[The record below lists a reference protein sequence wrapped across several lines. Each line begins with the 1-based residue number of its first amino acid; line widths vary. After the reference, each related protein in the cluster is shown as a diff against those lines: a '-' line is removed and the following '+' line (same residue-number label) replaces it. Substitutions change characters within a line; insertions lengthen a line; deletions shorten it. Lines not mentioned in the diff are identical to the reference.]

1 MANKHKDTFMNQ
13 SMLIKKENIMDKLI
27 QVRNLCKDFEEKSV
41 LNHVSLEVS
50 EGEIIGLLGANGA
63 GKTTF
68 LKLLSGLLEP
78 TEGQIKISSYNPW
91 NERDKVLRYLGV
103 LIETPVFYEHL
114 TAYENLSIHLEY
126 MGVKTDIDK
135 LFSLVGL
142 DDAKNKQVSKYSLG
156 MKQRLA
162 IARCISHKPRILL
175 LDEPINGL
183 DPVAIKDIRELFI
196 NLKGNGITII
206 LSSHILSEILQT
218 AESVV
223 IIANRNLQQLG
234 TIDALKEQHQDEI
247 ENYLIERMRG

>member
-1 MANKHKDTFMNQ
+1 MN
-13 SMLIKKENIMDKLI
+13 SLI
-27 QVRNLCKDFEEKSV
+27 QVRNLCKDFGEKSV
-41 LNHVSLEVS
+41 LNHVSLEVC

-63 GKTTF
+63 GKTTL

-78 TEGQIKISSYNPW
+78 TDGQITVSSHNPW
-91 NERDKVLRYLGV
+91 NERDMVLKNLGI

-114 TAYENLSIHLEY
+114 TASENLSIHLEY
-126 MGVKTDIDK
+126 MDVKADIDNI
-135 LFSLVGL
+135 LSLVGL
-142 DDAKNKQVSKYSLG
+142 DDAKNKQVSKFSLG

-162 IARCISHKPRILL
+162 IARCISHKPKILL

-196 NLKGNGITII
+196 NLKKNGTAII

-223 IIANRNLQQLG
+223 IIANGNLQQLG
-234 TIDALKEQHQDEI
+234 TIDELKEQHRDEI

>member
-1 MANKHKDTFMNQ
+1 
-13 SMLIKKENIMDKLI
+13 MDKLI
-27 QVRNLCKDFEEKSV
+27 QVRNLCKDFEDKSV

-78 TEGQIKISSYNPW
+78 TEGQIKISSYDPW

-234 TIDALKEQHQDEI
+234 TIDALKERHRDEI

>member
-1 MANKHKDTFMNQ
+1 
-13 SMLIKKENIMDKLI
+13 MDKLI
-27 QVRNLCKDFEEKSV
+27 QVRNLCKDFEDKSV

-78 TEGQIKISSYNPW
+78 TEGQIKISSYDPW
-91 NERDKVLRYLGV
+91 NERDMVLRYLGV

-196 NLKGNGITII
+196 NLKRNGITII

-234 TIDALKEQHQDEI
+234 TIDALKERHRDEI

>member
-1 MANKHKDTFMNQ
+1 
-13 SMLIKKENIMDKLI
+13 MDRLI
-27 QVRNLCKDFEEKSV
+27 QIRNLCKDFGEKSV

-63 GKTTF
+63 GKTTL

-78 TEGQIKISSYNPW
+78 TEGQITISSYSPW
-91 NERDKVLRYLGV
+91 DERDKVLKHLGI

-126 MGVKTDIDK
+126 MDVKADIDK
-135 LFSLVGL
+135 ILSLVGL
-142 DDAKNKQVSKYSLG
+142 DDAKSKQVSKYSLG

-162 IARCISHKPRILL
+162 IARCISHKPKILL

-196 NLKGNGITII
+196 NLKKSGITII

-223 IIANRNLQQLG
+223 IIANGNLQQLG
-234 TIDALKEQHQDEI
+234 TIDELKELHRDEI

>member
-1 MANKHKDTFMNQ
+1 
-13 SMLIKKENIMDKLI
+13 MDKLI
-27 QVRNLCKDFEEKSV
+27 QVRNLCKDFEDKSV

-78 TEGQIKISSYNPW
+78 TEGQIKISSYDPW

-196 NLKGNGITII
+196 NLKRNGITII

-234 TIDALKEQHQDEI
+234 TIDALKEQHRDEI

>member
-1 MANKHKDTFMNQ
+1 
-13 SMLIKKENIMDKLI
+13 MDSLI
-27 QVRNLCKDFEEKSV
+27 QVRNLCKDFGEKSV
-41 LNHVSLEVS
+41 LNRVSLEVS

-63 GKTTF
+63 GKTTL

-78 TEGQIKISSYNPW
+78 TEGQITVSSHNPW
-91 NERDKVLRYLGV
+91 NERDKVLKHLGI

-126 MGVKTDIDK
+126 MDVKADIDK
-135 LFSLVGL
+135 VLSLVGL
-142 DDAKNKQVSKYSLG
+142 DDAKSKQVSKFSLG

-162 IARCISHKPRILL
+162 IARCISHKPKMLL

-183 DPVAIKDIRELFI
+183 DPVAIKNIRELFI
-196 NLKGNGITII
+196 NIKKNGTTII

-218 AESVV
+218 AESIV
-223 IIANRNLQQLG
+223 IISNGNLQQLG
-234 TIDALKEQHQDEI
+234 SIDTLKEQHRDEI

>member
-1 MANKHKDTFMNQ
+1 MNNIIQVKNLHKDFDENPVLKNV
-13 SMLIKKENIMDKLI
+13 SIK
-27 QVRNLCKDFEEKSV
+27 
-41 LNHVSLEVS
+41 VS

-78 TEGQIKISSYNPW
+78 TEGQITVYSHNPW
-91 NERDKVLRYLGV
+91 KERDKVLKCLGI

-126 MGVKTDIDK
+126 MDVKTDIDK
-135 LFSLVGL
+135 ILSLVEL
-142 DDAKNKQVSKYSLG
+142 DDVKNKQVSKFSLG

-162 IARCISHKPRILL
+162 IARCISHKPKILL

-183 DPVAIKDIRELFI
+183 DPAAIKDIRELFT
-196 NLKGNGITII
+196 NLKKDGTTII

-223 IIANRNLQQLG
+223 IISNGSLQQLG
-234 TIDALKEQHQDEI
+234 TIDVLKEQYGDEI

>member
-1 MANKHKDTFMNQ
+1 
-13 SMLIKKENIMDKLI
+13 MDKLI

-41 LNHVSLEVS
+41 LNHVSLEIS

-78 TEGQIKISSYNPW
+78 TEGQIKISSYDPW

-103 LIETPVFYEHL
+103 LIETPVFYEHI

-196 NLKGNGITII
+196 NLKRNGITII

-223 IIANRNLQQLG
+223 IIANSNLQQLG

>member
-1 MANKHKDTFMNQ
+1 
-13 SMLIKKENIMDKLI
+13 MDNLI
-27 QVRNLCKDFEEKSV
+27 QIRNLCKDYDGKPV
-41 LNHVSLEVS
+41 LNQVSLEVY

-63 GKTTF
+63 GKTTL

-78 TEGQIKISSYNPW
+78 TDGRITVFSHNPW
-91 NERDKVLRYLGV
+91 NERDKVLKNLGI

-126 MGVKTDIDK
+126 MEIKADIDNI
-135 LFSLVGL
+135 LSIVGL
-142 DDAKNKQVSKYSLG
+142 ADAKNKQVSKFSLG

-162 IARCISHKPRILL
+162 IARCISHNPKILL

-183 DPVAIKDIRELFI
+183 DPVAIKDIRDLFM
-196 NLKGNGITII
+196 NLKKNGTTII

-218 AESVV
+218 VESIV
-223 IIANRNLQQLG
+223 IISNGNLQQLG
-234 TIDALKEQHQDEI
+234 TINTLKRQHRDDI